1 MGTSEDDELSAFEQA
16 YDMHARGLFAVA
28 YGVLGDVAQ
37 AQDVVQDVFLGLWR
51 EPGRF
56 DARRGSLSH
65 YLRMVARS
73 RALDLW
79 RETQVAARARER
91 LRALV
96 RVDEAPLEAQPA
108 AAVERRAASASVR
121 RALLRLPGVQ
131 REALVLAYW
140 GGFTADEIA
149 RGADVPVGT
158 VKSRIRLGLMKLR
171 EQCEPDLAG
180 ARLAA

>member
-1 MGTSEDDELSAFEQA
+1 MGTSGDDDLRAFEQA
-16 YDMHARGLFAVA
+16 YDAHARGVFGVA
-28 YGVLGDVAQ
+28 YGVLGDPAQ

-56 DARRGSLSH
+56 DARRGSLAH

-79 RETQVAARARER
+79 REAQVAARATER
-91 LRALV
+91 VRALL
-96 RVDEAPLEAQPA
+96 RGEEAPLETRPA
-108 AAVERRAASASVR
+108 AAVERRAASAAVR

-149 RGADVPVGT
+149 RGSDVPVGT
-158 VKSRIRLGLMKLR
+158 VKSRIRLGLLKLR
-171 EQCEPDLAG
+171 EQCAPDLAE
-180 ARLAA
+180 AQLAA